1 MPAKILIIEDD
12 EIILRFLSLAL
23 KTNNY
28 EIIDAKNGIT
38 GINQCMSQKPD
49 LVLLDLGL
57 PDIDGMKVIEEI
69 RKVSQTPIIIISA
82 RDRDKDK
89 IAALDYGANDYI
101 TKPFNID
108 EVLARIRVSLRSVK
122 AIEEDKPFIFKELKI
137 DFNKHKVFVNEE
149 DIHLTPIEFKI
160 LQLLVQYQG
169 KVLTHKFIQDKV
181 WGYDTMDNYQTLR
194 VFIGSIRKKIE
205 TENMNSLIITEIGVG
220 YRFNDD

>member
-1 MPAKILIIEDD
+1 MAAKILIIEDD
-12 EIILRFLSLAL
+12 DVILRFLSLAL

-28 EIIDAKNGIT
+28 DIIDSKNGVQ
-38 GINQCMSQKPD
+38 GINHYISHKPD

-57 PDIDGMKVIEEI
+57 PDIDGMEVIQEI
-69 RKVSQTPIIIISA
+69 RQIANTPIIIISA

-89 IAALDYGANDYI
+89 INALDEGANDYI

-108 EVLARIRVSLRSVK
+108 EVIARIRVSLRGVMEF
-122 AIEEDKPFIFKELKI
+122 EENKPFIFKDLQI
-137 DFNKHKVFVNEE
+137 DFDKHKVYIKDKEV
-149 DIHLTPIEFKI
+149 HLTPIEFKI

-205 TENMNSLIITEIGVG
+205 TENMSSLIITEIGIG